1 MKKKSFWRRTN
12 RGFLV
17 SMVLLA
23 AVLLYVAITQIML
36 IPQRSTLRELGEK
49 VSSLWEST
57 MLSDA
62 QLQELQQSEEK
73 QEEFRNSFKSE
84 LAALFVDNS
93 DYLDTATDSLLAY
106 AVQEIQGEHRTTKRT
121 LHKVKTESCNILE
134 DTATVSM
141 RFRYAINGDFFMY
154 DGNEGSLQTC
164 EGVDQLL
171 FLELVCKRVDG
182 EWKIYRISSLYDAT
196 DTMEGGY

>member
-1 MKKKSFWRRTN
+1 M
-12 RGFLV
+12 
-17 SMVLLA
+17 
-23 AVLLYVAITQIML
+23 
-36 IPQRSTLRELGEK
+36 
-49 VSSLWEST
+49 
-57 MLSDA
+57 
-62 QLQELQQSEEK
+62 
-73 QEEFRNSFKSE
+73 
-84 LAALFVDNS
+84 
-93 DYLDTATDSLLAY
+93 
-106 AVQEIQGEHRTTKRT
+106 QEIQGEHRTTKRT
-121 LHKVKTESCNILE
+121 LHKVKTQSCNILE